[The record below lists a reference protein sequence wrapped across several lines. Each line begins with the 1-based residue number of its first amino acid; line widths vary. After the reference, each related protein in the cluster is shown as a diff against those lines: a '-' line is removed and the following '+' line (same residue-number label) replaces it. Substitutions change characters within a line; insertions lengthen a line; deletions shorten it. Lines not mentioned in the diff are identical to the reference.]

1 MKREYDYFSS
11 WGQYAEEE
19 EENRFL
25 SCEEED
31 LLKIC
36 ECIHLDSCEKQ
47 KITGSI
53 PIHYDKENKKL
64 YVLCGDG
71 HCEILAETGSKKS
84 RAVALGSLI
93 CSVKSENSFCC
104 IDPKGELH
112 SNNKIQQLMKDHG
125 YQAYVLDFRTFDKD
139 RFNIFGQIL
148 RNMKKGKKEKA
159 MDGCIRFGGI
169 ISEHKKSRDDFWNDC
184 AVMLITM
191 AMQILLI
198 ALSQKEEGLEKYFH
212 LASLRS
218 FITKNSEDLIEI
230 CDCILDD
237 ALEEPLHNPLRCFK
251 DILLNP
257 DRTYA
262 CIVSSADALLRSF
275 GVSESTLRMLSE
287 DTFDVETFYEMPSG
301 LFVVVPDE
309 VSAYDEV
316 TGYIFDIIYQILVEV
331 YSEKYQ
337 NNAPAPCN
345 IHFICDELA
354 SVRINGMANKIS
366 ASRSRQIYWNLIYQ
380 SEKQMEKAYENDFGT
395 IQGNC
400 KHHIFLGSSDYEIL
414 KRISEKTGNK
424 VSVDSLRAMKKEKD
438 YKEALVMSGN
448 YLVCA
453 RLPDYDSYDFLRTG
467 EALEWKSPEERM
479 DIEVYTPMHLHSDY
493 LEDKISFFSK
503 KEKMEEDFHNVDEQ
517 RKYIQEELYKAF
529 DELFGL
535 TEETTEEE
543 DDD

>member
-1 MKREYDYFSS
+1 
-11 WGQYAEEE
+11 
-19 EENRFL
+19 
-25 SCEEED
+25 
-31 LLKIC
+31 
-36 ECIHLDSCEKQ
+36 
-47 KITGSI
+47 
-53 PIHYDKENKKL
+53 
-64 YVLCGDG
+64 
-71 HCEILAETGSKKS
+71 
-84 RAVALGSLI
+84 
-93 CSVKSENSFCC
+93 
-104 IDPKGELH
+104 
-112 SNNKIQQLMKDHG
+112 
-125 YQAYVLDFRTFDKD
+125 
-139 RFNIFGQIL
+139 
-148 RNMKKGKKEKA
+148 
-159 MDGCIRFGGI
+159 
-169 ISEHKKSRDDFWNDC
+169 
-184 AVMLITM
+184 
-191 AMQILLI
+191 
-198 ALSQKEEGLEKYFH
+198 
-212 LASLRS
+212 
-218 FITKNSEDLIEI
+218 
-230 CDCILDD
+230 
-237 ALEEPLHNPLRCFK
+237 
-251 DILLNP
+251 
-257 DRTYA
+257 
-262 CIVSSADALLRSF
+262 
-275 GVSESTLRMLSE
+275 
-287 DTFDVETFYEMPSG
+287 
-301 LFVVVPDE
+301 
-309 VSAYDEV
+309 
-316 TGYIFDIIYQILVEV
+316 
-331 YSEKYQ
+331 
-337 NNAPAPCN
+337 
-345 IHFICDELA
+345 LA